1 MKKITRLA
9 MVALAFVFALSFGTT
24 AQAAAKKVSVKNKKS
39 VTTIN
44 RGAGNKTVTLKYK
57 VSGTPKKVTV
67 TSSNKKVVA
76 VQKGYTK
83 SSAKLV
89 AKKAGKA
96 TIIIKADKKKTTV
109 KVTVKQMVTKV
120 KPSVK
125 KPVGSA
131 AGVYTLQKGK
141 KYSIKNSFANPK
153 PTSKAVTYKSSKPSV
168 AKVDKNGK
176 ITAKKPGTATITV
189 TAKDKGKAKASF
201 TVVVTKKIKT
211 KTKKVAITA
220 GATTV
225 ETGKTTTVKG
235 TVDKKA
241 TLQKVVYSSSDEKIA
256 AVDKLTGKVTAKKAG
271 KVTIKAS
278 AIDGSKKSASIV
290 ITVKNPATG
299 ITFTTAPEKVYVGKT
314 VTVKAVTNADAFDT
328 TVTYSIDAASQKF
341 ATVDSKTGVVK
352 GIARGTVTVTAKSVN
367 GKTASIK
374 LRVVEQVTKV
384 TPKNGTATVS
394 VAYTGKTDAIEKDI
408 IDILKK
414 SGLKAGTTKA
424 VKVNGKDHTATYT
437 GDTLTF
443 ENGKTLED
451 IREGKATVE
460 FAVTTKVV
468 TFVKQLQVAQF
479 TNKSYRY
486 TITIGNHTLSDVTL
500 ANPYITVVDNGT
512 TRKVYAE
519 NGSLYFVGHVKKDIQ
534 DLTNALSADV
544 VETEN

>member
-1 MKKITRLA
+1 MKKITKFA
-9 MVALAFVFALSFGTT
+9 MVMLALALAFSFGTT
-24 AQAAAKKVSVKNKKS
+24 AEAAAKKVSVKNKKS

-44 RGAGNKTVTLKYK
+44 RGASNKTVTLKYK

-83 SSAKLV
+83 TSAKLV

-96 TIIIKADKKKTTV
+96 TITIKADKKKATV
-109 KVTVKQMVTKV
+109 KITVKQMVTKV
-120 KPSVK
+120 KSSVK

-141 KYSIKNSFANPK
+141 AYSIKNSFANPK
-153 PTSKAVTYKSSKPSV
+153 PTSKAVSYKSSKPSI

-189 TAKDKGKAKASF
+189 TAKDKGKAKVSF
-201 TVVVTKKIKT
+201 TVVVTNKIKT

-220 GATTV
+220 GAATV
-225 ETGKTTTVKG
+225 ETGKTITVKG

-241 TLQKVVYSSSDEKIA
+241 TLQKVVYLSSDEKIA
-256 AVDKLTGKVTAKKAG
+256 TVDKLTGKVTTKKAG

-278 AIDGSKKSASIV
+278 AIDGSKKSAGIAV
-290 ITVKNPATG
+290 TVKNPASS
-299 ITFTTAPEKVYVGKT
+299 IAFTTAPAKVYVGKT
-314 VTVKAVTNADAFDT
+314 VTVKAATNADAFDT

-341 ATVDSKTGVVK
+341 AVVDAKTGVVK

-367 GKTASIK
+367 GKTATAKIQ
-374 LRVVEQVTKV
+374 VVEQVTKV
-384 TPKNGTATVS
+384 TPKNGTATVA
-394 VAYTGKTDAIEKDI
+394 VAYDGKTDAIEADI

-414 SGLKAGTTKA
+414 SGLKAGTVKA
-424 VKVNGKDHTATYT
+424 VTVNGKAHKVTYT
-437 GDTLTF
+437 GTTLEF
-443 ENGKTLED
+443 ENGKTLAD
-451 IREGKATVE
+451 IRDGKATVH
-460 FAVTTKVV
+460 FAVTTDVV
-468 TFVKQLQVAQF
+468 TFVKGLQVAQF
-479 TNKSYRY
+479 TNKAYNY
-486 TITIGNHTLSDVTL
+486 TITIGNHKLQNVTL
-500 ANPYITVVDNGT
+500 ANPYITVVDNGI

-519 NGSLYFVGHVKKDIQ
+519 NGSLYFVGHVAKDIK
-534 DLTNALSADV
+534 DLTNALSADA